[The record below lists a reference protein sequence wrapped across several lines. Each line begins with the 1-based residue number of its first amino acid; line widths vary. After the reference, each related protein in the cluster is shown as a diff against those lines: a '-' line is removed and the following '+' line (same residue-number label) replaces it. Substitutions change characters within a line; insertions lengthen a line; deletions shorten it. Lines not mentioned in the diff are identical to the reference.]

1 MSALE
6 VRQVGK
12 TYRARQ
18 GGREVEALRA
28 IDLTVPAGE
37 FVALVG
43 ASGSGKSTF
52 ARLIGGLDAPTRGE
66 ISVGGR
72 PVSGPGRDRG
82 FVFQADRLFPWRTVL
97 DNVAFGLQAQ
107 GTPRRAARAAAAV
120 VVERVGLSGFE
131 GAYPHEL
138 SGGMRQRV
146 NLARALA
153 TDPALL
159 LMDEPF
165 AALDAQ
171 TREVMQ
177 AELLRVW
184 ARHQKT
190 VVFITH
196 QIDEAVYLADRVVV
210 FSARPGTVRADIR
223 IDLPRPRPLALKRQ
237 PAFAAY
243 ADRIWRLIQHDVLQ
257 GLRLPLDADE
267 PSAPPAPPQI
277 TPPAT
282 PQEGLRDVYPA
293 LAA

>member
-1 MSALE
+1 
-6 VRQVGK
+6 
-12 TYRARQ
+12 
-18 GGREVEALRA
+18 
-28 IDLTVPAGE
+28 
-37 FVALVG
+37 
-43 ASGSGKSTF
+43 
-52 ARLIGGLDAPTRGE
+52 
-66 ISVGGR
+66 
-72 PVSGPGRDRG
+72 
-82 FVFQADRLFPWRTVL
+82 
-97 DNVAFGLQAQ
+97 
-107 GTPRRAARAAAAV
+107 
-120 VVERVGLSGFE
+120 
-131 GAYPHEL
+131 
-138 SGGMRQRV
+138 
-146 NLARALA
+146 
-153 TDPALL
+153 
-159 LMDEPF
+159 
-165 AALDAQ
+165 
-171 TREVMQ
+171 MQ

>member
-1 MSALE
+1 VSALE
-6 VRQVGK
+6 VHQLGK
-12 TYRARQ
+12 TFRTRQ
-18 GGREVEALRA
+18 GGRTVEALRA

-52 ARLIGGLDAPTRGE
+52 ARLIGGLDVPTRGE
-66 ISVGGR
+66 ISAGGR
-72 PVSGPGRDRG
+72 PVRGPGRDRG

-97 DNVAFGLQAQ
+97 DNVAFGLRAQ
-107 GTPRRAARAAAAV
+107 GTPRRAARQAAARV
-120 VVERVGLSGFE
+120 VGRVGLAGFE
-131 GAYPHEL
+131 SAYPHEL

-184 ARHQKT
+184 AGHQKT
-190 VVFITH
+190 VLFITH

-210 FSARPGTVRADIR
+210 FGARPGTVRADIP

-243 ADRIWRLIQHDVLQ
+243 ADRIWRLIQQDVLQ
-257 GLRLPLDADE
+257 GMRLPPHADE
-267 PSAPPAPPQI
+267 PSAPQAEATAPE
-277 TPPAT
+277 TA
-282 PQEGLRDVYPA
+282 PQEGLRDVYPV

>member
-6 VRQVGK
+6 VHQLSK
-12 TYRARQ
+12 TFRTRQ
-18 GGREVEALRA
+18 GGRTVEALRA
-28 IDLTVPAGE
+28 IDLTVPAGQ

-66 ISVGGR
+66 ISAGGR
-72 PVSGPGRDRG
+72 PVRGPGRDRG
-82 FVFQADRLFPWRTVL
+82 FVFQADRLFPWRSVL
-97 DNVAFGLQAQ
+97 DNVAFGLRAQ
-107 GTPRRAARAAAAV
+107 GTPRRAARQAAV
-120 VVERVGLSGFE
+120 RVVGRVGLAGFE
-131 GAYPHEL
+131 SAYPHEL

-190 VVFITH
+190 VLFITH

-210 FSARPGTVRADIR
+210 FSARPGTVRADIPV
-223 IDLPRPRPLALKRQ
+223 DLPRPRPLTVKRQ

-243 ADRIWRLIQHDVLQ
+243 ADRIWRLIQHDVLL
-257 GLRLPLDADE
+257 GLRPPPDAD
-267 PSAPPAPPQI
+267 
-277 TPPAT
+277 
-282 PQEGLRDVYPA
+282 
-293 LAA
+293 